1 MRAPNRLQSI
11 IDRPRPAEM
20 PKEAFCLDYSIKAK
34 ILEIDYTVTIAIIPA
49 PESAQSHNGP
59 VVTRIPVS
67 YYISKGGSQTTFIRA
82 KPSIGQN
89 N

>member
-1 MRAPNRLQSI
+1 
-11 IDRPRPAEM
+11 M
-20 PKEAFCLDYSIKAK
+20 PKEAFCLDYSKKAK
-34 ILEIDYTVTIAIIPA
+34 IPEIDYTVTIAIIPA

-59 VVTRIPVS
+59 LVTRIPVS